1 MEVDVIQGNV
11 DLAQQ
16 PLTSAQPEI
25 LETNEPSTSQGSAF
39 NLGNLMQSLTTP
51 PGPAPTLASTAPSR
65 SREGFPEI
73 PVKVHI
79 RRPGKDAW
87 VYLGR
92 ATVTQE
98 IHGQSSRVGKWYLFV
113 IPPPDLR
120 VADGRILSSC
130 SLCNKRQNHDNLP

>member
-1 MEVDVIQGNV
+1 MEVDVIPGNV
-11 DLAQQ
+11 DLVQQ
-16 PLTSAQPEI
+16 SLTPAEPET
-25 LETNEPSTSQGSAF
+25 LETNEPSTSQSSAF

-51 PGPAPTLASTAPSR
+51 PGPTPTLASTGPSR

-98 IHGQSSRVGKWYLFV
+98 ILGQSSRVGEWYLSV
-113 IPPPDLR
+113 IRPLVLR
-120 VADGRILSSC
+120 AADKYIFKLFGL
-130 SLCNKRQNHDNLP
+130 RQTTKS

>member
-1 MEVDVIQGNV
+1 MEVDGIPGNV

-16 PLTSAQPEI
+16 PLTSTQPET
-25 LETNEPSTSQGSAF
+25 LETNEASTSQGSAF

-51 PGPAPTLASTAPSR
+51 PGSTPTLVSTAPSR
-65 SREGFPEI
+65 SREVFPEI

-92 ATVTQE
+92 ATVSQE
-98 IHGQSSRVGKWYLFV
+98 IHGQSSRVGE
-113 IPPPDLR
+113 
-120 VADGRILSSC
+120 C
-130 SLCNKRQNHDNLP
+130 SL

>member
-1 MEVDVIQGNV
+1 MEVDVIPGNV

-16 PLTSAQPEI
+16 PLTSAQSEATE
-25 LETNEPSTSQGSAF
+25 LNEASTSQGSTF
-39 NLGNLMQSLTTP
+39 NLGNLMQSLTAP
-51 PGPAPTLASTAPSR
+51 PGPPPTVASTGPSR

-87 VYLGR
+87 IYLGR

-98 IHGQSSRVGKWYLFV
+98 IHGQSSRVGEWFLSV
-113 IPPPDLR
+113 IL
-120 VADGRILSSC
+120 AT
-130 SLCNKRQNHDNLP
+130 NHMGN

>member
-1 MEVDVIQGNV
+1 MEVDVIPGNV

-16 PLTSAQPEI
+16 PMTSAQPET
-25 LETNEPSTSQGSAF
+25 LGNTEASTSQGSAF
-39 NLGNLMQSLTTP
+39 NLENLMQSLTTP
-51 PGPAPTLASTAPSR
+51 PGPTPTLASTTPSR

-73 PVKVHI
+73 SVKVHI

-98 IHGQSSRVGKWYLFV
+98 IHGQSSRVGEWYRSAAPPLWPRTADKC
-113 IPPPDLR
+113 IPKSFAL
-120 VADGRILSSC
+120 
-130 SLCNKRQNHDNLP
+130 

>member
-1 MEVDVIQGNV
+1 MEVDAIPGNV
-11 DLAQQ
+11 DLAEQ
-16 PLTSAQPEI
+16 PLTSVQS
-25 LETNEPSTSQGSAF
+25 ETVEPKEASTSQGSTF
-39 NLGNLMQSLTTP
+39 NLANLMQSLATP
-51 PGPAPTLASTAPSR
+51 PGPPSTLASTGPSR

-98 IHGQSSRVGKWYLFV
+98 IHGQSSRVGEWN
-113 IPPPDLR
+113 
-120 VADGRILSSC
+120 LSSDP
-130 SLCNKRQNHDNLP
+130 RR

>member
-1 MEVDVIQGNV
+1 MEVDAIPANV

-16 PLTSAQPEI
+16 PRTSTQPET

-65 SREGFPEI
+65 SREGFPDI

-98 IHGQSSRVGKWYLFV
+98 IYGQSSRVGEWYL
-113 IPPPDLR
+113 
-120 VADGRILSSC
+120 AGILPAEAM
-130 SLCNKRQNHDNLP
+130 NG

>member
-1 MEVDVIQGNV
+1 MEVDLIQGNV
-11 DLAQQ
+11 GPEQQ
-16 PLTSAQPEI
+16 PPVSTQS
-25 LETNEPSTSQGSAF
+25 ETVEQNEASTSQSSPF

-51 PGPAPTLASTAPSR
+51 PAPPPLASTGPSR

-92 ATVTQE
+92 ATVAQE
-98 IHGQSSRVGKWYLFV
+98 VHGQSSRVGE
-113 IPPPDLR
+113 
-120 VADGRILSSC
+120 
-130 SLCNKRQNHDNLP
+130 

>member
-1 MEVDVIQGNV
+1 MEVDVIPSNV
-11 DLAQQ
+11 HLAQQ
-16 PLTSAQPEI
+16 PLTSVQPETV
-25 LETNEPSTSQGSAF
+25 ETNEASTSQGSAF

-51 PGPAPTLASTAPSR
+51 PGPPPTLASTGPSR

-92 ATVTQE
+92 ATVIQE
-98 IHGQSSRVGKWYLFV
+98 IHGQSSRVGGWYLSV
-113 IPPPDLR
+113 IPATKPT
-120 VADGRILSSC
+120 S
-130 SLCNKRQNHDNLP
+130 N

>member
-1 MEVDVIQGNV
+1 MEVDVIPGNV

-16 PLTSAQPEI
+16 PLATAQS
-25 LETNEPSTSQGSAF
+25 ETIDPSEASMLQRSTF

-51 PGPAPTLASTAPSR
+51 PGPPPTLASTGPSR

-98 IHGQSSRVGKWYLFV
+98 IHGQSSRVGGWYLSV
-113 IPPPDLR
+113 
-120 VADGRILSSC
+120 ILSTKPTR
-130 SLCNKRQNHDNLP
+130 N

>member
-1 MEVDVIQGNV
+1 MEVDVIQGTV
-11 DLAQQ
+11 DLVQQ
-16 PLTSAQPEI
+16 PLTSVQPEI

-51 PGPAPTLASTAPSR
+51 PGPTPTLASTAPSR
-65 SREGFPEI
+65 SREVFPEI

-92 ATVTQE
+92 ATVAQE
-98 IHGQSSRVGKWYLFV
+98 IHGQSSRVGEWYLFV
-113 IPPPDLR
+113 IQPLSLR
-120 VADGRILSSC
+120 AADKRIFKLFA
-130 SLCNKRQNHDNLP
+130 LRQTIKS

>member
-1 MEVDVIQGNV
+1 MEVDTIPGNV
-11 DLAQQ
+11 DLAQE
-16 PLTSAQPEI
+16 PLTSAQQ
-25 LETNEPSTSQGSAF
+25 ETFEPNEASTSQSSAF

-51 PGPAPTLASTAPSR
+51 PGPTPTLASTGPSR
-65 SREGFPEI
+65 SREGFPDI

-98 IHGQSSRVGKWYLFV
+98 VHGQSSRVGEWYL
-113 IPPPDLR
+113 PRDPATKPT
-120 VADGRILSSC
+120 SS
-130 SLCNKRQNHDNLP
+130 

>member
-1 MEVDVIQGNV
+1 MEVDVIPGNV
-11 DLAQQ
+11 DLPQQ
-16 PLTSAQPEI
+16 PLTSVQPETVQ
-25 LETNEPSTSQGSAF
+25 TNGPSTSQGSAF

-51 PGPAPTLASTAPSR
+51 PGQSPTLASTTPSR

-98 IHGQSSRVGKWYLFV
+98 IHGQSSRVGEWYLSAV
-113 IPPPDLR
+113 PTTKSLGLLTNISP
-120 VADGRILSSC
+120 SC
-130 SLCNKRQNHDNLP
+130 SLCNER

>member
-1 MEVDVIQGNV
+1 MEVDVIQGSV

-16 PLTSAQPEI
+16 PLTSAQPET
-25 LETNEPSTSQGSAF
+25 LKSNEASTSQGSAF

-51 PGPAPTLASTAPSR
+51 PGPTPTLASTTPSR

-98 IHGQSSRVGKWYLFV
+98 IHGQSSRVGEWYLPV
-113 IPPPDLR
+113 IPATKLTN
-120 VADGRILSSC
+120 C
-130 SLCNKRQNHDNLP
+130 

>member
-1 MEVDVIQGNV
+1 MEVDVIPGNV

-16 PLTSAQPEI
+16 YLTSVQPEI
-25 LETNEPSTSQGSAF
+25 IETNEPSTSQGSAF

-51 PGPAPTLASTAPSR
+51 PGQTPTLASTTPSR
-65 SREGFPEI
+65 SRDGFPEI

-98 IHGQSSRVGKWYLFV
+98 IHGQSSRVGEWYLFV
-113 IPPPDLR
+113 IPPLRLR
-120 VADGRILSSC
+120 VADQRIPKLSA
-130 SLCNKRQNHDNLP
+130 LRQTIKS